1 MIGGDIAMKKNKKL
15 KGMTL
20 YEMII
25 AIAIFAVMAGVLI
38 GVGTHIDNTA
48 KSTSDLK
55 NKIVAESPYAA
66 NKIKTN
72 KETNAQLASEDI
84 TVNVRVTRQSGNAFI
99 EDEADPSKAK
109 TISYNESNTN
119 ISFNAKKYRTAEVY
133 HDDDDLHDRINL
145 EFVDDLEVAP

>member
-1 MIGGDIAMKKNKKL
+1 MKKNKKL

-84 TVNVRVTRQSGNAFI
+84 TVNVRVTGQSGNAFI
-99 EDEADPSKAK
+99 EDEADPANPKAK

-119 ISFNAKKYRTAEVY
+119 ISFNAKKYGTAEVY
-133 HDDDDLHDRINL
+133 HDDDDLHDGINL

>member
-1 MIGGDIAMKKNKKL
+1 MKKNKKL

-25 AIAIFAVMAGVLI
+25 AIAIFAVMAG
-38 GVGTHIDNTA
+38 
-48 KSTSDLK
+48 
-55 NKIVAESPYAA
+55 AA

-84 TVNVRVTRQSGNAFI
+84 TVNVRVTGQSGNAFI
-99 EDEADPSKAK
+99 EDEADPANPKAK

-133 HDDDDLHDRINL
+133 HDDDDLHDGINL